1 LLEENGRGERVFFP
15 SHSNGHQA
23 WDLPL
28 TTFSPEK
35 NNFNSILRVFV
46 ATSFLRRGGR
56 ISFGVGERKDN
67 RMRIL

>member
-1 LLEENGRGERVFFP
+1 LATKQRSFTLSLKDGLGSWEGVLLFFP
-15 SHSNGHQA
+15 
-23 WDLPL
+23 
-28 TTFSPEK
+28 K

-56 ISFGVGERKDN
+56 ISFGVGERKEN